1 FENRKYKEAI
11 EYFKQIDTRDL
22 SRAERDEYKFELAYC
37 YFYSKQ
43 LDDAYKLF
51 RETKDVQNKYYYPSN
66 YYFGYISYTKQKFD
80 DALRSFEKLKDS
92 KIYEKVITYYIAQL
106 YFQ

>member
-1 FENRKYKEAI
+1 
-11 EYFKQIDTRDL
+11 
-22 SRAERDEYKFELAYC
+22 C

-92 KIYEKVITYYIAQL
+92 KIYEKVIPYYIAQI
-106 YFQ
+106 YFQRKEYEKVVEYLQPMIADQKLKYYEELNLVLGQAY